1 MIIFAVL
8 CACICACERKMQT
21 RIFSILA
28 LAMTLLCGCKV
39 IDGLIHDDEAVARV
53 GSEKLY
59 LSELQS
65 VIPDGV
71 SPEDSIAIAE
81 QYINTWAKDMLFLA
95 LADEHLS
102 KTEKDVTKELDDYRK
117 SLLKYRYE
125 QRYINERLDTVVSQK
140 TVEDYYEN
148 HQELFRLDVPI
159 VKVRFLDI
167 MADSPNFET
176 LRKRIGSQKEA
187 DLAGIDS
194 LAFSSALKYIDRSE
208 NWIDAVSIARE
219 FGMDYADMFSR
230 MKNNYIESA
239 EDRGDVKIAYIC
251 DLQRAGTIAPVEYC
265 TERIKDIIIGNRKRE
280 LVNAL
285 EQELLESG
293 LAQQNFEIY

>member
-8 CACICACERKMQT
+8 CACICACGKKMQK
-21 RIFSILA
+21 RLFIILA
-28 LAMTLLCGCKV
+28 FAMTLLCGCKV
-39 IDGLIHDDEAVARV
+39 IDGLLHDDEAVARV

-59 LSELQS
+59 LSELRS

-81 QYINTWAKDMLFLA
+81 QYISTWAKDMLFLA

-102 KTEKDVTKELDDYRK
+102 KTEKDVSKELEDYRK
-117 SLLKYRYE
+117 SLLRYRYE

-140 TVEDYYEN
+140 AVEAYYDS
-148 HQELFRLDVPI
+148 HQDLFRLDVP
-159 VKVRFLDI
+159 VMKVRFLDI

-176 LRKRIGSQKEA
+176 LRKRIGSQKES

-194 LAFSSALKYIDRSE
+194 LAFSSALRYVDHSE
-208 NWIDAVSIARE
+208 DWIDAVSIARE
-219 FGMDYADMFSR
+219 FGMDYADMLSR
-230 MKNNYIESA
+230 MKNGYIESE
-239 EDRGDVKIAYIC
+239 EDRGDVKIAYVC
-251 DLQRAGTIAPVEYC
+251 DMQRAGTIAPIEYC

-293 LAQQNFEIY
+293 LAQKNFEIY

>member
-1 MIIFAVL
+1 MHKRLFA
-8 CACICACERKMQT
+8 
-21 RIFSILA
+21 ILA
-28 LAMTLLCGCKV
+28 LAMTLLCGCKT

-65 VIPDGV
+65 VIPDGI

-81 QYINTWAKDMLFLA
+81 QYISTWAKDMLFLA

-102 KTEKDVTKELDDYRK
+102 KTEKDVTKELEDYRK

-125 QRYINERLDTVVSQK
+125 QRYINERLDTVVSHRMI
-140 TVEDYYEN
+140 EDYYEN
-148 HQELFRLDVPI
+148 HKELFRLDVPI

-176 LRKRIGSQKEA
+176 LRKRIGSQKES

-194 LAFSSALKYIDRSE
+194 LAFSSALKYVDSSE
-208 NWIDAVSIARE
+208 DWIDAVSIARE

-239 EDRGDVKIAYIC
+239 EDRGDVKVAYIC
-251 DLQRAGTIAPVEYC
+251 DLQRAGTIAPIEYC

-285 EQELLESG
+285 EQELLKSG